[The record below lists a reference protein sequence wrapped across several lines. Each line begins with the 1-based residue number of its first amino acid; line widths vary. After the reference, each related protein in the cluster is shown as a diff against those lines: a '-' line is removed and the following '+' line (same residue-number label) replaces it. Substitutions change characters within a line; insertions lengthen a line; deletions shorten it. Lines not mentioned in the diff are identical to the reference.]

1 LRQQASPSEL
11 GRLAAPLARVFDALW
26 RRMHWWIAVM
36 AVLYVL
42 SGITVIKPGEVGIT
56 LRWGHRLDG
65 VHAPGLMFA
74 LPRPI
79 DEVVRVDVKHVS
91 ELHIQT
97 LLSPERRNATTL
109 NPTDGG
115 YALTGD
121 HNIVSVDIVVRYQ
134 IRDAAEWAFYG
145 PKVEDVVRAE
155 VTAAMVQSIGE
166 LGVDHVLS
174 DGRAALIKAGTRRA
188 QAGLDAAHAGLEL
201 SALELTR
208 LAAPLALRGD
218 FEAVQSAII
227 GATTSE
233 KQAQEFAQRTI
244 PQAQA
249 DADAAIQRA
258 NGDTSTDRARAAG
271 DVAAF
276 LSLDH
281 EYRANPAVM
290 RERLYRDA
298 VDKAIAAATV
308 RWIPPP
314 VGPRYT
320 GLRVS
325 VQSTPASEYRIPDDR
340 GGNDSGSGS
349 GGNKPKDSAGDR

>member
-1 LRQQASPSEL
+1 MRQQATPSEL
-11 GRLAAPLARVFDALW
+11 GRLASPLARVFDALW

-56 LRWGHRLDG
+56 LRWGQRLDG
-65 VHAPGLMFA
+65 VHQPGLMFA

-91 ELHIQT
+91 ELRVQT
-97 LLSPERRNATTL
+97 LLSPERRTATTL

-115 YALTGD
+115 YAVTGD
-121 HNIVSVDIVVRYQ
+121 HNIVSLEIVARYQ
-134 IRDAAEWAFYG
+134 IRDAGEWAFYG
-145 PKVEDVVRAE
+145 PNVDDIVRAE
-155 VTAAMVQSIGE
+155 VTAAMVRSIGE

-174 DGRAALIKAGTRRA
+174 DGRADLIKVATRRA

-201 SALELTR
+201 ASLELTR
-208 LAAPLALRGD
+208 LAAPLALRSD

-227 GATTSE
+227 GATTAQ

-258 NGDTSTDRARAAG
+258 KGESSTDRARTAG
-271 DVAAF
+271 DVTAF
-276 LSLDH
+276 LALDH
-281 EYRANPAVM
+281 EYRANPTVV

-298 VDKAIAAATV
+298 IDKAVAAGIV

-320 GLRVS
+320 GMRVTVES
-325 VQSTPASEYRIPDDR
+325 GPASAYRIPDDR
-340 GGNDSGSGS
+340 GGSGS
-349 GGNKPKDSAGDR
+349 KPKDSGSDK